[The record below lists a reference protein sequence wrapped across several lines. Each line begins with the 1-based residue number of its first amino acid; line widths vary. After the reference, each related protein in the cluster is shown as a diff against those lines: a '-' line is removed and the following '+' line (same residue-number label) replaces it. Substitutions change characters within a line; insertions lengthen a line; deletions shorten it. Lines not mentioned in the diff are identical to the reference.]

1 MLLVIF
7 VILYFTYH
15 SALEAVHVLLAV
27 PFALTGGVYLLWLL
41 GYNFSVAV
49 WVGFIALFG
58 TAVQTG
64 VVMVIYL
71 EEAVERKRH
80 ELGGTLTRAG
90 LRDAV
95 MEGALLRLRP
105 KVMTVSTVIAGLLPI
120 MWSTRA
126 GAEVMKPLA
135 TPVLGGMVSS
145 LLHVLI
151 VTPVIFFWIRE
162 RRLGLQRELLARDE
176 HRRGSPRR
184 AAMAA
189 GILALVAVT
198 SFGVWRT
205 RPGVAEPTAPRA
217 GAVVQTIRAGDLD
230 IVLLSPSGTLRQG
243 RNSFTFEFRRTGTTT
258 LVDAGS
264 VRASANMSMPG
275 MVMSGGLQVAPT
287 GVPGRYA
294 ATAEFGMAG
303 NWQMAIEWSGPAS
316 QGSVN
321 FQGGVQ

>member
-1 MLLVIF
+1 
-7 VILYFTYH
+7 
-15 SALEAVHVLLAV
+15 
-27 PFALTGGVYLLWLL
+27 
-41 GYNFSVAV
+41 
-49 WVGFIALFG
+49 
-58 TAVQTG
+58 
-64 VVMVIYL
+64 MVIYL
-71 EEAVERKRH
+71 EEAVDRKRR
-80 ELGGTLTRAG
+80 ELGGTLTRAA

-151 VTPVIFFWIRE
+151 VTPVRFFWIRE
-162 RRLGLQRELLARDE
+162 RRLGLQRERLPRAE
-176 HRRGSPRR
+176 HVRGSPRR
-184 AAMAA
+184 LLVAV
-189 GILALVAVT
+189 GVVALVALI
-198 SFGVWRT
+198 SFVVWRT
-205 RPGVAEPTAPRA
+205 RPGGSQPTAQSA
-217 GAVVQTIRAGDLD
+217 GTVVQTVRAGDLD
-230 IVLLSPSGTLRQG
+230 IALLSPTGTLRQG

-258 LVDAGS
+258 LVDVGS
-264 VRASANMSMPG
+264 VRASANMPMPG
-275 MVMSGGLQVAPT
+275 MVMSGGLQVTPT

-303 NWQMAIEWSGPAS
+303 AWQMAIEWNGPAG